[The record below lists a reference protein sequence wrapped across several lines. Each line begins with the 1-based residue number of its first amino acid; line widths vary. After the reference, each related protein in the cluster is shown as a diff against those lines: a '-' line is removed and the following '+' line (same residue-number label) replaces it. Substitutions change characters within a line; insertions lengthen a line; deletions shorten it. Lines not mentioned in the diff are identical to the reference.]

1 MKEVTRIHIAKTS
14 YDVEIAAKKDLEA
27 YLKALEA
34 YSHDTDLVEDVEI
47 RMTEILAE
55 RGVKKD
61 HVISGADVKALKAQ
75 LGEPQEFKAD
85 GEDVDEPMES
95 EIPMNGTGR
104 KLYRDTD
111 HAVLGGVL
119 SGIAAFFGVNPALIR
134 IIFILLLLASF
145 GTALLVYVLLWA
157 VVPPARTAAD
167 RLQMAGKPVT
177 IASIREVNETIE
189 PRATKMDENTKRTL
203 QNIAGIICVMGAAG
217 TAFFTAMV
225 GFAVFF
231 NRYRAFTQN
240 IAESH
245 MLTAALVFA
254 IAAGLLLAS
263 LFGVLAYA
271 AFARKMTKRV
281 ITSICIIICVGL
293 LSFFTAVG
301 LTQYVVVKSRV
312 EQDGTTPTV
321 QFIEPRNIRTIR

>member
-14 YDVEIAAKKDLEA
+14 YDVEIGAKKDLDV

-34 YSHDTDLVEDVEI
+34 YSHDADLVEDVEI

-61 HVISGADVKALKAQ
+61 HVISGTDVKALKAQ

-85 GEDVDEPMES
+85 SEGVEDSVEN
-95 EIPMNGTGR
+95 EIPMNNAGR

-111 HAVLGGVL
+111 HAVFGGVL
-119 SGIAAFFGVNPALIR
+119 SGIAAFFGVNSALIR
-134 IIFILLLLASF
+134 IVFILLLLASF
-145 GTALLVYVLLWA
+145 GTALLAYILLWA

-189 PRATKMDENTKRTL
+189 PRATRMDEGTKRIL
-203 QNIAGIICVMGAAG
+203 QNIVGIVCVVGAAG

-245 MLTAALVFA
+245 MLTIALVFA
-254 IAAGLLLAS
+254 IVAGLLLAS

-281 ITSICIIICVGL
+281 ITSVCIIICVGL
-293 LSFFTAVG
+293 LSFFAAVG

-312 EQDGTTPTV
+312 EQDGATPTM
-321 QFIEPRNIRTIR
+321 QFIEPRNIRVTR

>member
-14 YDVEIAAKKDLEA
+14 YDVEMAAKKDLEA

-34 YSHDTDLVEDVEI
+34 YSHDADLVEDVEI
-47 RMTEILAE
+47 RMTEILAD

-61 HVISGADVKALKAQ
+61 QVISHADVTALKEQ

-85 GEDVDEPMES
+85 SEETDEAVQIETETGVS
-95 EIPMNGTGR
+95 GR

-134 IIFILLLLASF
+134 ILFILLLLASF
-145 GTALLVYVLLWA
+145 GTAFLAYVLMWA
-157 VVPPARTAAD
+157 IVPPARTAAD
-167 RLQMAGKPVT
+167 RLQMAGRPVT
-177 IASIREVNETIE
+177 IASIREINETIDV
-189 PRATKMDENTKRTL
+189 RAGKMDETTKRTL
-203 QNIAGIICVMGAAG
+203 QNIAGIVCVMGAAG

-240 IAESH
+240 IAESQI
-245 MLTAALVFA
+245 LTVALVCA
-254 IAAGLLLAS
+254 IIAGLLLAS
-263 LFGVLAYA
+263 LFGVLAYT
-271 AFARKMTKRV
+271 AFVRKMTKRV

-312 EQDGTTPTV
+312 EQDGTLQGV
-321 QFIEPRNIRTIR
+321 QFIEPRNVKGVR